1 MEGLPSS
8 VELGFGLILGKLR
21 EVLVL
26 LLPSGFGS
34 WFTIQNLQWE
44 TVACRSVIIP
54 FVVGLFFTLR
64 LLQSVRSRLY
74 LRREQR
80 LAKALA
86 AQIDEKCQLIDKIH
100 AAQKEH
106 AEVEA
111 SLENARLETESLNV
125 PGLTNTH
132 REMLRIN
139 LILMEELDSLAQD
152 LESERVKQTRQEQEM
167 VEMFK
172 ELQALEEVLR
182 TTTLQG
188 AFPNQEHQAPR
199 PDGPFPS
206 SGPGY

>member
-21 EVLVL
+21 EGLVL

-74 LRREQR
+74 LRREQQ
-80 LAKALA
+80 LAKTLA
-86 AQIDEKCQLIDKIH
+86 AQIEEKCQLIDKIH

-152 LESERVKQTRQEQEM
+152 LESERVKQTKQEQEM

-172 ELQALEEVLR
+172 ELQALEEVMS

-188 AFPNQEHQAPR
+188 AFPNQEHQAPSR
-199 PDGPFPS
+199 HGPFPS